1 MCEVCAA
8 FGRGRHW
15 TDRAGLLSSRPES
28 VDIRSYRAERK
39 RVLQLVNALVE
50 PTGLHARD
58 WDGEAFV
65 LDSPSG
71 ASHRAANL
79 SELWQVVQRLA
90 GAPVDPLALPLPIGR
105 AA

>member
-39 RVLQLVNALVE
+39 RVLRVVNALLA
-50 PTGLHARD
+50 PAGIRAAD

-65 LDSPSG
+65 LHSPSG

-79 SELWQVVQRLA
+79 SELWKVAQRLL
-90 GAPVDPLALPLPIGR
+90 GSPVDPLSLDYRVEAT
-105 AA
+105 A